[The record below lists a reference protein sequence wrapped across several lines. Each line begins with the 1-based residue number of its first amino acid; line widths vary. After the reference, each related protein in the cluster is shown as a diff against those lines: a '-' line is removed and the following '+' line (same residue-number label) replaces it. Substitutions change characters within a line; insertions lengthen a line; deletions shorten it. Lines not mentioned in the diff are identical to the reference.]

1 MCVYRVS
8 QPKLIDGARL
18 LTYLISANSTHRT
31 AQVVTATMA
40 GLVRRVHLTILS
52 ICPSFRTNHSDKSSR
67 KVGLARTC
75 PHFQSRLAAC
85 LQIVRLR
92 CSFLECEL
100 RGPSWKRSK
109 E

>member
-1 MCVYRVS
+1 MRGYPVS
-8 QPKLIDGARL
+8 QLKLIDGAHPR
-18 LTYLISANSTHRT
+18 TYLISLSCTRRT
-31 AQVVTATMA
+31 VQVVTATMA

-85 LQIVRLR
+85 LQIVRSR

-100 RGPSWKRSK
+100 RGPSRKRSK